1 MIHID
6 SEIVVSNSIHDIF
19 TYLNSPGNHARFIP
33 NMIHFNQTSLGAF
46 GRVGAKANG
55 ILNILGVNIKISYE
69 LIEHEPDRRLAMK
82 GSLGP
87 LLFKDG
93 YVLEIVG
100 NKTKIKFWLEIDV
113 RGVLILFQSLTSL
126 IAKLH
131 ARETLQNL
139 RRELEHIPN

>member
-1 MIHID
+1 
-6 SEIVVSNSIHDIF
+6 
-19 TYLNSPGNHARFIP
+19 
-33 NMIHFNQTSLGAF
+33 MIHFNQTTLGVF

-55 ILNILGVNIKISYE
+55 TLNILGVNIKIPYE
-69 LIEHEPDRRLAMK
+69 LIEHEPEHKLAMK

-93 YVLEIVG
+93 YALEIVG
-100 NKTKIKFWLEIDV
+100 NKTKIKFWLEIDA
-113 RGVLILFQSLTSL
+113 RGVLILFQPLTSL

-139 RRELEHIPN
+139 RRELEHSPN